1 MKYFR
6 FTALLQS
13 SGWMQPAYAGV
24 DEQGVIRYLSNI
36 APAEPIALEAVNG
49 FVLPGFPNA
58 HSHAFQYAMAGHA
71 EIHPPGVTDDFWTW
85 REAMYRCALGV
96 TPDEMEKIAYD
107 CYRQMVLN
115 GYTHVAEF
123 HYLHHD
129 KNGKPYANPA
139 EMGERLIAAAA
150 RSGIKITLIPVFY
163 QKGGFGK
170 DPLPEQRR
178 FISKTPEEYFRLLEA
193 SERAVKNY
201 EHASLGFSVHSLRA
215 ADPDL
220 IKVIIDEGPKQLPFH
235 IHAAE
240 QKREVEDCLLYLKK
254 RPVQWI
260 LDNLPVDE
268 RFHLV
273 HCTHLNDEEVVR
285 LAQSGA
291 HVVLCPSTEGNLGDG
306 IFRLTDFLRA
316 GGKFSIGTDSQV
328 CLNLLEDMRWL
339 DYAQRLTTHKRNTF
353 QDGGLTLLRKV
364 IMSGRAALG
373 LRTTSFFE
381 EGRPLDAVVYTPDAG
396 MEDLTSDV
404 LPRIIYAGASVNAI
418 RCIINGRWIV

>member
-1 MKYFR
+1 MRYFR

-13 SGWMQPAYAGV
+13 SGWIQPAYVGV
-24 DEQGVIRYLSNI
+24 DELGVIRYLSTH
-36 APAEPIALEAVNG
+36 APAEAVALEAVNG

-71 EIHPPGVTDDFWTW
+71 ELHPTGVTDDFWTW

-96 TPDEMEKIAYD
+96 TPDEMEKVAYD

-123 HYLHHD
+123 HYVHHD

-163 QKGGFGK
+163 QRGGFGK
-170 DPLPEQRR
+170 DALPEQRR
-178 FISKTPEEYFRLLEA
+178 FISKTPDEYFRLLEA

-215 ADPDL
+215 ADPEL
-220 IKVIIDEGPKQLPFH
+220 IKTIIDEGPEQLPFH

-273 HCTHLNDEEVVR
+273 HCTHLDDDEVVQ

-306 IFRLTDFLRA
+306 IFRLSDFVKA

-328 CLNLLEDMRWL
+328 CLNPLEELRWL
-339 DYAQRLTTHKRNTF
+339 DYAQRLTTHRRNTF
-353 QDGGLTLLRKV
+353 QDGGLTLIRQV
-364 IMSGRAALG
+364 IFSGRKAVEMN
-373 LRTTSFFE
+373 SNEFFE
-381 EGRPLDAVVYTPDAG
+381 IGKPMDAVVFFSDSLLGTDGEKLLPVLLYTAHRNLG
-396 MEDLTSDV
+396 SLT
-404 LPRIIYAGASVNAI
+404 L
-418 RCIINGRWIV
+418 INGKRI